1 MFIATLRLKTDEF
14 SNERGGRFFPI
25 ESRQH
30 PDQQWGP
37 PLSVQKEACRCRLLT
52 CSPLL
57 HSTGWLRQPE
67 SSRTGPGPETHAPW
81 HHRVPDTLPP
91 WVQLSPLQGF
101 HPLLWGLSAA
111 ARARQGGS
119 VTVNCWARLP
129 DTRGRES
136 VLSHASIIGG
146 GGEGSRRFL
155 ARPLQG
161 VREQPFLTLQGQ
173 IYNNS
178 WLIKSRPLNQHIH
191 YAFSLPEPRVPSS
204 RPDLMFY

>member
-14 SNERGGRFFPI
+14 SNERGGRFFPV

-37 PLSVQKEACRCRLLT
+37 LLSVQKEACRCRLLT

-81 HHRVPDTLPP
+81 HHHVPPSLGPAVPTTRISPP
-91 WVQLSPLQGF
+91 SLGYVSSCPG
-101 HPLLWGLSAA
+101 
-111 ARARQGGS
+111 RQGGS

-161 VREQPFLTLQGQ
+161 GREQPFLTLQGQ

-204 RPDLMFY
+204 RPDLMCY

>member
-14 SNERGGRFFPI
+14 SNERGGRFFPV

-111 ARARQGGS
+111 ARAAKGAQSLLIAGRGCQTHVGGS
-119 VTVNCWARLP
+119 LCYLTL
-129 DTRGRES
+129 
-136 VLSHASIIGG
+136 ASSEGEVKVH
-146 GGEGSRRFL
+146 EGSW
-155 ARPLQG
+155 PDHC
-161 VREQPFLTLQGQ
+161 REAESSLSSPFKAKFTTIPG
-173 IYNNS
+173 
-178 WLIKSRPLNQHIH
+178 
-191 YAFSLPEPRVPSS
+191 
-204 RPDLMFY
+204 